1 MSSVAAP
8 STASRLA
15 PALADGIAV
24 SMREDP
30 RVYVWG
36 EDVRIGVMGPTRGL
50 ADEFG
55 PERVI
60 DCPISEAAVTA
71 SRRWPAASLVGAR
84 SRSSKSTETIG
95 PLIPIRA

>member
-50 ADEFG
+50 ADEFLFVGDFEVDHEVGILQDGRCRVREAVMELPPG
-55 PERVI
+55 P
-60 DCPISEAAVTA
+60 
-71 SRRWPAASLVGAR
+71 
-84 SRSSKSTETIG
+84 
-95 PLIPIRA
+95 